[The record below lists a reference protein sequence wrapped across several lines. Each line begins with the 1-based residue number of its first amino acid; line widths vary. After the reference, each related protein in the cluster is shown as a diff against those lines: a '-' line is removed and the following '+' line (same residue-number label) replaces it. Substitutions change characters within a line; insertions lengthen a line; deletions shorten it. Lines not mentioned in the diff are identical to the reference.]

1 VSLALACLQHRNPEA
16 LALFNTL
23 ISLSHTM
30 SLATFFVYSLCFG
43 GAALARHLATNNG
56 ALLPSWVILSAA
68 VDYKSLRSLL
78 YSQAHKLSKTARL
91 SLEYVD
97 SVSHIMNTSI
107 LRHASLRY

>member
-68 VDYKSLRSLL
+68 VDYKSHRSLL
-78 YSQAHKLSKTARL
+78 CSQAHKLSQSANE
-91 SLEYVD
+91 SMDYVD
-97 SVSHIMNTSI
+97 NVPPVMNASI
-107 LRHASLRY
+107 LRCVSLRY